1 MASGGG
7 LVPCFVQG
15 SVTVSVPAV
24 MLRSEERCRARA
36 SCYERKP
43 LLRDE
48 NGHGDENRQ
57 HEQQYGAPDAA
68 APRSKFPR
76 VVWTRHP

>member
-1 MASGGG
+1 
-7 LVPCFVQG
+7 LVRGFVQR
-15 SVTVSVPAV
+15 SVTVSVLVAV
-24 MLRSEERCRARA
+24 LRLEERCRARA